1 MFKRIWGYL
10 RTLFRTKAES
20 MMDPEIEIE
29 QALEEARKQDQALRN
44 QAAKVIAHRTSLEQR
59 IEKSADEVGKAREM
73 AKQALLRAEKAQT
86 EGDVDGVTKWTS
98 SAQSL
103 AMKLQAA
110 ESNLEGLKGQYEVA
124 VTQSEDAKNAVQ
136 QNAMRVQEMTAKRME
151 LLGKVQQAKMQETVN
166 SAMQSMNATLDRDT
180 PSLSKVEE
188 KIQDRLAQAQ
198 ATTELAQATPEG
210 AEAELRQAVSLAQ
223 ADDTLAELRAELGLG
238 SSSTGELGSTAES

>member
-1 MFKRIWGYL
+1 MFKRIVGYL
-10 RTLFRTKAES
+10 RALFRTKAES

-29 QALEEARKQDQALRN
+29 QALDEARKQDQALRN

-73 AKQALLRAEKAQT
+73 AKQALLRAEKAQS
-86 EGDVDGVTKWTS
+86 EGDVDGVTKWTN

-124 VTQSEDAKNAVQ
+124 VTQSEDAKAAVQ
-136 QNAMRVQEMTAKRME
+136 QNAMRVQEMAAKRME

-166 SAMQSMNATLDRDT
+166 SAMSSMNATLDRDT

-198 ATTELAQATPEG
+198 ATTELSAATPEG

-223 ADDTLAELRAELGLG
+223 ADDKLAELRAELGLG
-238 SSSTGELGSTAES
+238 SSGELGSTSEG